1 MWNWKRLRFQQL
13 VDISQQLSHLL
24 GNGVGLVES
33 LEVLQE
39 QAFGF
44 ERIGQVKD
52 AIEQGKS
59 LSTALEG
66 CQFPELFISFI
77 RIAEEHGDY
86 AYGFSCCYQYYHDQL
101 RFRQEMMQACIYPLT
116 VLGCVFF
123 AMFLMI
129 TVIFPRFAG
138 LYASLGVSLPPLTRV
153 IFTVSQ
159 QINQLLYLS
168 VFLLVLYLVLRLL
181 DQYQWISLD
190 KWFHRLPF
198 FRFFYQ
204 YRYTHYFSIQ
214 LGSLLQ
220 AGVPMLRALELM
232 EQMSPWRL
240 LTEQIQSVKQ
250 ALVVGKSLQTA
261 INLPP
266 GIFLMT
272 LSKMIAVGE
281 KTGKLDQALLQLAQT
296 TEMAMKKWTQR
307 LFKGLEPMLIF
318 CLGVMILLMVVALFL
333 PMMQLIQVV

>member
-1 MWNWKRLRFQQL
+1 M
-13 VDISQQLSHLL
+13 
-24 GNGVGLVES
+24 GLVES

-39 QAFGF
+39 QQGFGHD
-44 ERIGQVKD
+44 RIRQVRE
-52 AIEQGKS
+52 AIEQGQS
-59 LSTALEG
+59 LSAALEG
-66 CQFPELFISFI
+66 CHFPELFVSFI

-116 VLGCVFF
+116 VLGCVFM

-153 IFTVSQ
+153 IFTVCQ
-159 QINQLLYLS
+159 QMDRLLYLS
-168 VFLLVLYLVLRLL
+168 VFLLFLYLILRLL
-181 DQYQWISLD
+181 HHYHYIAID
-190 KWFHRLPF
+190 KWFYRFPF
-198 FRFFYQ
+198 VRFFYQ

-240 LTEQIQSVKQ
+240 LTEQIQSTKQ
-250 ALVVGKSLQTA
+250 ALVVGKPLQTA
-261 INLPP
+261 ISLPP
-266 GIFLMT
+266 GIFLLT

-296 TEMAMKKWTQR
+296 TEMVMKKWTQR
-307 LFKGLEPMLIF
+307 LFKGLEPLLIF
-318 CLGVMILLMVVALFL
+318 CLGVLILLMVVALFL

>member
-1 MWNWKRLRFQQL
+1 M
-13 VDISQQLSHLL
+13 
-24 GNGVGLVES
+24 GLVES

-39 QAFGF
+39 QKAFGY
-44 ERIGQVKD
+44 ERIAQVIE
-52 AIEQGKS
+52 AIKQGES
-59 LSTALEG
+59 LSKALEN
-66 CQFPELFISFI
+66 CDFPELFVSFI

-86 AYGFSCCYQYYHDQL
+86 GYGFSCCYQYYHDQL

-116 VLGCVFF
+116 VLACVFF
-123 AMFLMI
+123 AMFLMMA
-129 TVIFPRFAG
+129 VIFPRFAG
-138 LYASLGVSLPPLTRV
+138 LYASLGVSLPPLTRA

-159 QINQLLYLS
+159 QMDQLLYL
-168 VFLLVLYLVLRLL
+168 VIFLLAFYIILRLL
-181 DQYQWISLD
+181 HQYQWITLD
-190 KWFHRLPF
+190 KWFHQLPF
-198 FRFFYQ
+198 VRFFYQ

-240 LTEQIQSVKQ
+240 LTEQIQNTKQ
-250 ALVVGKSLQTA
+250 ALVVGKPLQTA
-261 INLPP
+261 ISLPP
-266 GIFLMT
+266 SIFVVT
-272 LSKMIAVGE
+272 LPKMIAIGE

-296 TEMAMKKWTQR
+296 TEMIMKKWTQR

-318 CLGVMILLMVVALFL
+318 GLGVVILLMVVALFL